1 MGASGCCVG
10 ICVIELYIPH
20 IHSLKEKR
28 KVLLGIKNRIK
39 NRFNIAIAEVAEQDK
54 WQKAVLGVTTVAND
68 QRFVNQV
75 LDKVIGFISSYPEI
89 EVIHHQIEFV

>member
-1 MGASGCCVG
+1 MIVG

-28 KVLLGIKNRIK
+28 KVLLGVKNRIK

-54 WQKAVLGVTTVAND
+54 WQKAVLGIATVAND
-68 QRFVNQV
+68 KRFVNQV
-75 LDKVIGFISSYPEI
+75 LDKVIGFISSTPEI
-89 EVIHHQIEFV
+89 EVIHTRIEFV

>member
-1 MGASGCCVG
+1 MIVG

-39 NRFNIAIAEVAEQDK
+39 NRFNIAIAEIGEQDK
-54 WQKAVLGVTTVAND
+54 WQKAVFGVATIAND

-75 LDKVIGFISSYPEI
+75 LDKVIRFISSYPEI
-89 EVIHHQIEFV
+89 EVVHHRIEFV